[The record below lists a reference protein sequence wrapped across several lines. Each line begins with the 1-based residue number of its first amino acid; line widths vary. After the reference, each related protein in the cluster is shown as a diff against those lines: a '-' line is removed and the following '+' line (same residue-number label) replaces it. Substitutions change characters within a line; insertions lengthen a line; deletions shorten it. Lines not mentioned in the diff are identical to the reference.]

1 MRMQIAVIGGGAAG
15 VSTAFFLAGAGH
27 QVALLERYGNVAQ
40 EISSGNAGLMSSGNA
55 MPWAAPG
62 MPQKLLRLLFRPE
75 TPVSMRARMHP
86 SLWRWLRRWMAE
98 CEIDR
103 FRVNK
108 ERLQR
113 LANYSGAL
121 MAELVDHYPFEYEKT
136 GGLLQ
141 LFRSQE
147 ERRFAEPALEMLAE
161 SGVEH
166 RLLEPEEAR
175 CIEPALAW
183 HTPLNSALY
192 LPRDEAGNCPLFIRQ
207 LRNAA
212 QQMGVAFHFDSK
224 VDEIAADGAGVA
236 LRVGDQR
243 FHADAVVLATGA
255 ESIGFLRKLRLKPPF
270 YPVKSYSATVF
281 IRDFDHAPCASVL
294 DETYKINLSRLG
306 TRVRLAGTAEIGF
319 PVPEL
324 RETALRTLVKVG
336 EDWFPQAANYNTAS
350 FWSGVTPMLP
360 DGGPLLGPT
369 PLANVWLN
377 ISGAHHGW
385 AMAVGAGRLV
395 SDMIS
400 GHAPQIDTSGLTLA
414 RF

>member
-1 MRMQIAVIGGGAAG
+1 MQIAVIGGGAAG

-40 EISSGNAGLMSSGNA
+40 EISFGNAGLMSSGNA

-62 MPQKLLRLLFRPE
+62 MPQKILRLLFRPE
-75 TPVSMRARMHP
+75 TPVSLRASMHP

-98 CEIDR
+98 CEIQR
-103 FRVNK
+103 FRINK
-108 ERLQR
+108 QRLQG
-113 LANYSGAL
+113 LADYS
-121 MAELVDHYPFEYEKT
+121 AELMRQLGAHYPLEFEKVS
-136 GGLLQ
+136 GLLQ

-147 ERRFAEPALEMLAE
+147 ERRLAEPALELLGA
-161 SGVEH
+161 SGVPH
-166 RLLEPEEAR
+166 RMLEPEGAR

-192 LPRDEAGNCPLFIRQ
+192 LPEDETGNCPLFVRQ
-207 LRNAA
+207 LKQAA
-212 QQMGVAFHFDSK
+212 QEMGVAFHFDSR
-224 VDEIAADGAGVA
+224 VEEIAADGNRVA
-236 LRVGDQR
+236 LRVGEQR
-243 FHADAVVLATGA
+243 FQVDAVVIATGA
-255 ESIGFLRKLRLKPPF
+255 EGIGMLRSLGLKPPF
-270 YPVKSYSATVF
+270 YPVKSYSATAF
-281 IRDFDHAPCASVL
+281 IRDFDGAPSAAVL
-294 DETYKINLSRLG
+294 DETYKVNLSRLG
-306 TRVRLAGTAEIGF
+306 SRVRLAGTAEIGF

-336 EDWFPQAANYNTAS
+336 EDWFPQAANYNGAS

-369 PLANVWLN
+369 PLPRVFLN

-400 GHAPQIDTSGLTLA
+400 GYAPDIDTSGLTLA
-414 RF
+414 RFA

>member
-1 MRMQIAVIGGGAAG
+1 MQVAVIGGGAAG

-40 EISSGNAGLMSSGNA
+40 EISSGNAGLMISGNA

-62 MPQKLLRLLFRPE
+62 MPQKVWRLLFRPE
-75 TPVSMRARMHP
+75 SPVSMRARIQP

-98 CEIDR
+98 CEIDS
-103 FRVNK
+103 FRINK

-113 LANYSGAL
+113 LSDYSSAL
-121 MAELVDHYPFEYEKT
+121 MAQLCAHYPLEFEKT

-147 ERRFAEPALEMLAE
+147 ERRLAEPALQMLAE
-161 SGVEH
+161 AGVEH
-166 RLLEPEEAR
+166 RLLEPDAAR

-192 LPRDEAGNCPLFIRQ
+192 LPQDEAGNCPLFIRQ
-207 LRNAA
+207 LKSAA
-212 QQMGVAFHFDSK
+212 QQLGVAFHFDSK
-224 VDEIAADGAGVA
+224 VDELAADGAGVT
-236 LRVGDQR
+236 LRVGAER
-243 FHADAVVLATGA
+243 FHADAVVIATGA
-255 ESIGFLRKLRLKPPF
+255 DSIGFLRKLGLKPPF
-270 YPVKSYSATVF
+270 YPVKSYSATAF
-281 IRDFDHAPCASVL
+281 IRDFDHAPRASVV
-294 DETYKINLSRLG
+294 DETYKVNLSRLG
-306 TRVRLAGTAEIGF
+306 SRVRLAGTAEIGF
-319 PVPEL
+319 PLPEL

-336 EDWFPQAANYNTAS
+336 EDWFPRAANYNGAT

-360 DGGPLLGPT
+360 DGGPLIGPT
-369 PLANVWLN
+369 PLQRVYLN

-385 AMAVGAGRLV
+385 AMALGAGRLV

-400 GHAPQIDTSGLTLA
+400 GYAPDIDTSGLGLA
-414 RF
+414 RYG